1 MSRGVPLRWA
11 EEAEADEKL
20 LRSLP
25 RRPGE
30 RAARDVDVSGVGA
43 LRFSSAFEKTL
54 QQAAKGK
61 PGGGGGKQRA
71 QQSWGQDMT
80 QARRAAR
87 RCAAAAA
94 PRLTCAARAAGVLLR
109 RLPR

>member
-1 MSRGVPLRWA
+1 MSRGMPLNWA
-11 EEAEADEKL
+11 QEAEADERL

-54 QQAAKGK
+54 QQTAKGK
-61 PGGGGGKQRA
+61 PGGGGGGGKQRA

-80 QARRAAR
+80 QVRQRRS
-87 RCAAAAA
+87 
-94 PRLTCAARAAGVLLR
+94 
-109 RLPR
+109 